1 MESNLPA
8 KKSLTDTPAG
18 QSLYIGLWIVGT
30 LAVFGAAVGA
40 YFLGDYLGSPEETVE
55 VVEEPPAL
63 ELPDIGGGPQQP
75 GTWKWNELRGG
86 ECVRGYDNAFAEEF
100 EVVSC
105 AGPHNAELVAVH
117 VVSDAIEDTFPG
129 EEELLAEA
137 KLVCDVEDR
146 LSRSAIQNYS
156 DLEIEFSYPVDAEQW
171 DEGDRLIY
179 CFITRQSG
187 GAITESLR
195 SAR

>member
-1 MESNLPA
+1 MDSHPPA
-8 KKSLTDTPAG
+8 KKSLTDTPGG

-30 LAVFGAAVGA
+30 LAVFGASVGA
-40 YFLGDYLGSPEETVE
+40 YFLGDYLGSPEEAAQ

-63 ELPDIGGGPQQP
+63 ELPEVGGGPQEP
-75 GTWKWNELRGG
+75 GIWKWNELRGG
-86 ECVRGYDNAFAEEF
+86 ECIRAYDTAFAEEF

-105 AGPHNAELVAVH
+105 SGPHNAELVFVH
-117 VVSDAIEDTFPG
+117 VVSDDIEDPFPG
-129 EEELLAEA
+129 EEELLADA
-137 KLVCDVEDR
+137 KLVCDVEDL

-156 DLEIEFSYPVDAEQW
+156 DLEIEFSFPVDAEQW

-187 GAITESLR
+187 GVITESLR